1 MRIMQFDF
9 DPKKAALNLSKHK
22 VSFDEAYTA
31 LLDARALTR
40 EDPDSVDEA
49 RWVTLGMTAAGRLAV
64 VVWTER
70 GDTLRLISARKATK
84 REEKC
89 YA

>member
-9 DPKKAALNLSKHK
+9 DPQKAALNLAKHK
-22 VSFDEAYTA
+22 VSFDEACTA

-40 EDPDSVDEA
+40 ADPDSVDEA
-49 RWVTLGMTAAGRLAV
+49 RWVTLGMTTAGRLVV